1 MKKTILCWFWP
12 LCCISGIF
20 FCLGVVNLALVF
32 LFFADTDKNFIVVY
46 TVISII
52 FLALSVVFCI
62 LGSARLLIGSSGI
75 EVVGV
80 FKIRHF
86 INWENLNHAYYVKD
100 FKNNYFWVVSS
111 KALGKKY
118 IHRVIY
124 SPRNIYGNRKEKIYL
139 IPISLV
145 KESDRLRELLEGKI
159 AHVEYI
165 CEYPKYY

>member
-1 MKKTILCWFWP
+1 MKKTILCWFYP
-12 LCCISGIF
+12 LYFISGIF
-20 FCLGVVNLALVF
+20 FCLGVVNLVLVF
-32 LFFADTDKNFIVVY
+32 LFFADMKKNFVAVY

-52 FLALSVVFCI
+52 FLALSLVFCI
-62 LGSARLLIGSSGI
+62 MGSTRLLIGSLGI

-100 FKNNYFWVVSS
+100 FKNNYFWAVSS
-111 KALGKKY
+111 KALGKKH

-124 SPRNIYGNRKEKIYL
+124 FPCNIYGNRKEKIYL

-145 KESDRLRELLEGKI
+145 KESDKLRELLESKI
-159 AHVEYI
+159 AHVEHM
-165 CEYPKYY
+165 CEFQRY